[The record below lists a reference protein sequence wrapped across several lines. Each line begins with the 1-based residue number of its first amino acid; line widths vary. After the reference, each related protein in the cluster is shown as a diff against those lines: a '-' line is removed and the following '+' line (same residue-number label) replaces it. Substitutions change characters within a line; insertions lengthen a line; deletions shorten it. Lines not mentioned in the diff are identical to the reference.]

1 MLTMKNND
9 NAHLPLVTQVRQY
22 LHNNAQ
28 AACRTAYNQHIHS
41 CCSLVNKTL
50 VIFLMISGEPGESGE
65 LGELG
70 EIAQAIFC
78 QTFSLPSNCRKLLE
92 TGEYFKVSFEPS
104 ARKPSIS
111 RLSLNKL
118 TTRSCNFLSK

>member
-9 NAHLPLVTQVRQY
+9 NAHLPLVAQVRQY
-22 LHNNAQ
+22 LHNNAE

-50 VIFLMISGEPGESGE
+50 VIFLMISGEPGEP
-65 LGELG
+65 G